1 MEEWSLPRGVMGIC
15 SQLQY
20 TCTPLP
26 SQNHWEIVDNCKPL
40 QRLSVVLTHVAYQE
54 EFVCG
59 KKLRLT
65 VRKRGR
71 SKRSLAKKA
80 LIPQSLESMAYSVHV
95 CSAETSAAAALGV
108 PDRFF
113 QRIEGWRSEK
123 AQNNYVKESLDLL
136 LQYLLQSQWMDFDIV
151 LIQLLMPTVG
161 ELRRLRS
168 VT

>member
-71 SKRSLAKKA
+71 SKGAWQRRLWSRKVWNPWPTVYMYVQQKLLQQQLSVCQTDSSRELKAEEVRRLKTIMWRSLWTCF
-80 LIPQSLESMAYSVHV
+80 YSTCYKVN
-95 CSAETSAAAALGV
+95 
-108 PDRFF
+108 
-113 QRIEGWRSEK
+113 GWT
-123 AQNNYVKESLDLL
+123 LTL
-136 LQYLLQSQWMDFDIV
+136 F
-151 LIQLLMPTVG
+151 
-161 ELRRLRS
+161 
-168 VT
+168 